1 MAVAHV
7 EVVPGEEGCG
17 EHSQARTT
25 DPSADRV
32 EKRDRRHAGR
42 RGEETPVEDQ
52 RRQCRREHGRV
63 GRRLAPEPPDAE
75 GELLPSPHEVEV
87 EVRIDEP
94 ARVQIARG
102 EAGRVRE
109 RLALVGAGGREGEA
123 LVETPEAKGRRRD
136 ENEDEQ
142 VRPSQAGRGR
152 SPIGRAG
159 TPATIE

>member
-1 MAVAHV
+1 MPPH
-7 EVVPGEEGCG
+7 
-17 EHSQARTT
+17 
-25 DPSADRV
+25 
-32 EKRDRRHAGR
+32 
-42 RGEETPVEDQ
+42 
-52 RRQCRREHGRV
+52 
-63 GRRLAPEPPDAE
+63 EPPPRKSEFLRYVIPLALMVAIV
-75 GELLPSPHEVEV
+75 GGIAWLAQSLPRWKKLDDRPPPTPDQWDRGSET
-87 EVRIDEP
+87 RARRWDP
-94 ARVQIARG
+94 ALYSRVQIARG